1 MSWPFD
7 TVHTALRA
15 AADPTRL
22 RLLSLCAAGEQ
33 TVGDL
38 VDVLGQ
44 SQPRVSRHLKIL
56 CDAGLLERFRDGQ
69 YVYFR
74 VPMSGPAHR
83 VASALLGLVND
94 TDPVIDTDN
103 EALDRVLGARQA
115 NEADPLLRRFN
126 RLVLDAFLSH
136 PVGDLLDIGVGNG
149 AVLKLLAGRAK
160 SAFGVDI
167 DLQSRRE
174 ARRAV
179 ARASLA
185 NCTVRPGDMYALDFD
200 DASFDTVVLDCVLL
214 DASQP
219 ERALREALRVLR
231 PGGHLLVTEYVAIG
245 EGAAAID
252 QLTAILAGN
261 DVRCGPVRQAT
272 DAQGRHLVA
281 LAGPEHNDERVSA

>member
-7 TVHTALRA
+7 TVQTALRA

-69 YVYFR
+69 FVYFR
-74 VPMSGPAHR
+74 VPTEGAAHD
-83 VASALLGLVND
+83 VATAILGLVND
-94 TDPVIDTDN
+94 GDEVIGTDN
-103 EALDRVLGARQA
+103 ESLDRVLGARQA
-115 NEADPLLRRFN
+115 DDADPLLRRFN
-126 RLVLDAFLSH
+126 RLVLDIFLSH

-200 DASFDTVVLDCVLL
+200 NARFDTVVLDCVLL
-214 DASQP
+214 DAAEP
-219 ERALREALRVLR
+219 ERVVAEAIRVLR
-231 PGGHLLVTEYVAIG
+231 PGGHVLVTEYVGIG
-245 EGAAAID
+245 HATAATER
-252 QLTAILAGN
+252 LTTILADNG
-261 DVRCGPVRQAT
+261 VRCGPVRQAT

-281 LAGPEHNDERVSA
+281 LAGPENSLERVSA